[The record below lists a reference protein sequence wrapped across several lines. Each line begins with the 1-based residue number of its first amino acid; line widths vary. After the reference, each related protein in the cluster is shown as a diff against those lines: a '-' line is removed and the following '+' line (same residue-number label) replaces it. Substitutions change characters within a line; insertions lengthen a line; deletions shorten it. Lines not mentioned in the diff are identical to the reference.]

1 MFVWSALAHLVALTS
16 PGPDTAI
23 VIRQVT
29 IYGKYEGIKTS
40 IGIGIGIYVHCLLAI
55 NGISILI
62 LDNNMYKFLISFI
75 GGIYITYLG
84 ANIVL
89 NKSIE
94 SFNSY
99 EAESKYKNSLL
110 IGFFTNVFN
119 VKAFLFFISI
129 FSILIENVSGIFIY
143 IYPIYFA
150 VVSSLW
156 FIFVSFVF
164 TSFRNNLSY
173 NQSRIIQYIMSL
185 MLCSIGIAIIFKSI
199 YEYY

>member
-1 MFVWSALAHLVALTS
+1 MFVWSALAHLIALTS

-40 IGIGIGIYVHCLLAI
+40 IGIGIGIYIHCLLAI

-62 LDNNMYKFLISFI
+62 LDNSMYKFFISFI

-94 SFNSY
+94 SFSSY
-99 EAESKYKNSLL
+99 DAEYKYKNSLL
-110 IGFFTNVFN
+110 IGLFTNVFN

-129 FSILIENVSGIFIY
+129 FSFLIENVSGIFIY
-143 IYPIYFA
+143 IYPVYFA

-156 FIFVSFVF
+156 FIFISFIF

-173 NQSRIIQYIMSL
+173 NHSRIIQYIMSL
-185 MLCSIGIAIIFKSI
+185 MLCAIGITIIFKSI

>member
-1 MFVWSALAHLVALTS
+1 MFVWSALAHLVALSS

-40 IGIGIGIYVHCLLAI
+40 IGIGIGIYIHCLLAI

-62 LDNNMYKFLISFI
+62 LDNNMYKFYITFI

-89 NKSIE
+89 KKSIE
-94 SFNSY
+94 SFSSY
-99 EAESKYKNSLL
+99 EARSKYKNSLL
-110 IGFFTNVFN
+110 IGLFTNVLN

-143 IYPIYFA
+143 IYPVYFA

-156 FIFVSFVF
+156 FIFISIVF
-164 TSFRNNLSY
+164 TSFRNKLSY
-173 NQSRIIQYIMSL
+173 NHSRIIQYIMSL
-185 MLCSIGIAIIFKSI
+185 ILCAIGIAIIIKSI
-199 YEYY
+199 YEYH

>member
-1 MFVWSALAHLVALTS
+1 MFVWSALAHLVALSS

-40 IGIGIGIYVHCLLAI
+40 IGIGIGIYIHCLLAI

-62 LDNNMYKFLISFI
+62 LDNNMYKFFITFI

-94 SFNSY
+94 SFSSY
-99 EAESKYKNSLL
+99 EAQSKYKNSLL
-110 IGFFTNVFN
+110 IGLFTNVFN

-143 IYPIYFA
+143 IYPVYFA

-156 FIFVSFVF
+156 FIFISIVF
-164 TSFRNNLSY
+164 TSFRNKLSY
-173 NQSRIIQYIMSL
+173 NHSRIIQYIMSL
-185 MLCSIGIAIIFKSI
+185 ILCAIGIAIIIKSI
-199 YEYY
+199 YEYH

>member
-1 MFVWSALAHLVALTS
+1 MFVWSALAHLVALSS

-40 IGIGIGIYVHCLLAI
+40 IGIGIGIYIHCLLAI

-62 LDNNMYKFLISFI
+62 LDNNMYKFFITFI

-94 SFNSY
+94 SFSSY
-99 EAESKYKNSLL
+99 EAQSKYKNSLL
-110 IGFFTNVFN
+110 IGLFTNVLN

-143 IYPIYFA
+143 IYPVYFA

-156 FIFVSFVF
+156 FIFISIVF
-164 TSFRNNLSY
+164 TSFRNKLSY
-173 NQSRIIQYIMSL
+173 NHSRIIQYIMSL
-185 MLCSIGIAIIFKSI
+185 ILCAIGIAIIIKSI
-199 YEYY
+199 YEYH

>member
-1 MFVWSALAHLVALTS
+1 MFFWSALAHLVALSS

-40 IGIGIGIYVHCLLAI
+40 IGIGIGIYIHCLLAI

-62 LDNNMYKFLISFI
+62 LDNNMYKFFITFI

-94 SFNSY
+94 SFSSY
-99 EAESKYKNSLL
+99 EARSKYKNSLL
-110 IGFFTNVFN
+110 IGLFTNVLN

-143 IYPIYFA
+143 IYPVYFA

-156 FIFVSFVF
+156 FIFISIVF
-164 TSFRNNLSY
+164 TSFRNKLSY
-173 NQSRIIQYIMSL
+173 NHSRIIQYIMSL
-185 MLCSIGIAIIFKSI
+185 ILCAIGIAIIIKSI

>member
-1 MFVWSALAHLVALTS
+1 MFVWSALAHLIALTS

-40 IGIGIGIYVHCLLAI
+40 IGIGIGIYIHCLLAI

-62 LDNNMYKFLISFI
+62 LDNDMYKFFISFI

-94 SFNSY
+94 SFSSY
-99 EAESKYKNSLL
+99 EAQPKYKNSLL
-110 IGFFTNVFN
+110 IGLFTNVLN
-119 VKAFLFFISI
+119 VKAFIFFISI
-129 FSILIENVSGIFIY
+129 FSILIEDVSGIFIY
-143 IYPIYFA
+143 IYPVYFA

-156 FIFVSFVF
+156 FIFISFIF

-173 NQSRIIQYIMSL
+173 NHSRIIQYIMSL
-185 MLCSIGIAIIFKSI
+185 MLCAIGITIIFKSI

>member
-16 PGPDTAI
+16 PGPDTTI

-40 IGIGIGIYVHCLLAI
+40 IGIGIGIYIHCLLAI

-62 LDNNMYKFLISFI
+62 LDNNMYKFFITLI

-94 SFNSY
+94 SFSSY
-99 EAESKYKNSLL
+99 EAQPKYKNSLL
-110 IGFFTNVFN
+110 IGLFTNVLN

-143 IYPIYFA
+143 IYPVYFA
-150 VVSSLW
+150 LVSSLW
-156 FIFVSFVF
+156 FIFISIVF
-164 TSFRNNLSY
+164 TSFKNKLSY
-173 NQSRIIQYIMSL
+173 NHSKIIQYIMSL
-185 MLCSIGIAIIFKSI
+185 MLCAIGIAIIFKSI